1 MKNVRKFL
9 RNPTAVVGL
18 VILVTL
24 ILIAVIGPFFVQDP
38 FAQLPSNKLQGPSMT
53 HLLGTDDFGR
63 DILARIVV
71 GARYSLTS
79 GIFAV
84 ALGMVGGLLMGTLSG
99 YYGGLLDHIIMTI
112 CDILLAFPS
121 VLLAMSIVMVMQPG
135 VYTPMVAVGL
145 SSIPTFAR
153 LVRAQFMSLK
163 TNSYIEAVRSS
174 GAGDMR
180 IIFRHLLPN
189 SMGPIIVQATLRM
202 GSSIMLASTL
212 GFLGLGAQPP
222 TPEWGSMLSFA
233 RNYIWVA
240 PHMAI
245 VPGMAICVTVIAVN
259 LLGDALRDF
268 LDPRTRDN

>member
-24 ILIAVIGPFFVQDP
+24 LLIAVIGPFFVQDP

-53 HLLGTDDFGR
+53 HLLGSDDFGR

-84 ALGMVGGLLMGTLSG
+84 ALGLVGGLLMGTLSG

-222 TPEWGSMLSFA
+222 TPEWGSMLSSA

>member
-38 FAQLPSNKLQGPSMT
+38 FAQLPSDKLQGPSMT
-53 HLLGTDDFGR
+53 RLLGTDDFGR

-84 ALGMVGGLLMGTLSG
+84 ALGLVGGLLMGTLSG

-112 CDILLAFPS
+112 CDILLSFPS
-121 VLLAMSIVMVMQPG
+121 VLLAMSIVMVIQPG

-145 SSIPTFAR
+145 SSVPTFAR

-174 GAGDMR
+174 GAGDVR

-233 RNYIWVA
+233 RNYIWTA

-259 LLGDALRDF
+259 LLGDALRDAA
-268 LDPRTRDN
+268 DPTGTK

>member
-24 ILIAVIGPFFVQDP
+24 LLIAVIGPFFVQDP

-84 ALGMVGGLLMGTLSG
+84 ALGLVGGLLMGTLSG

-135 VYTPMVAVGL
+135 VYTPILAIGL
-145 SSIPTFAR
+145 S
-153 LVRAQFMSLK
+153 
-163 TNSYIEAVRSS
+163 
-174 GAGDMR
+174 
-180 IIFRHLLPN
+180 
-189 SMGPIIVQATLRM
+189 
-202 GSSIMLASTL
+202 LA
-212 GFLGLGAQPP
+212 
-222 TPEWGSMLSFA
+222 
-233 RNYIWVA
+233 
-240 PHMAI
+240 
-245 VPGMAICVTVIAVN
+245 C
-259 LLGDALRDF
+259 D
-268 LDPRTRDN
+268 

>member
-53 HLLGTDDFGR
+53 HLLGSDDFGR

-84 ALGMVGGLLMGTLSG
+84 ALGLVGGLLMGTLSG

-222 TPEWGSMLSFA
+222 TPEWGSMLSSA

>member
-1 MKNVRKFL
+1 MKSVRKFL

-38 FAQLPSNKLQGPSMT
+38 FAQLPSDKLQGPSMT

-84 ALGMVGGLLMGTLSG
+84 ALGLVGGLLMGTLSG

-112 CDILLAFPS
+112 CDILLSFPS
-121 VLLAMSIVMVMQPG
+121 VLLAMSIVMVIQPG

-145 SSIPTFAR
+145 SSVPTFAR

-233 RNYIWVA
+233 RNYIWGA

>member
-24 ILIAVIGPFFVQDP
+24 LLIAVIGPFFVQDP

-84 ALGMVGGLLMGTLSG
+84 ALGLVGGLLMGTLSG

-180 IIFRHLLPN
+180 IIFRHLLLN

-222 TPEWGSMLSFA
+222 TPEWGSMLSEA
-233 RNYIWVA
+233 QTYLRIYPNSVIW
-240 PHMAI
+240 
-245 VPGMAICVTVIAVN
+245 PGIVIALVSV
-259 LLGDALRDF
+259 ALA
-268 LDPRTRDN
+268 LMGNGLSEAMDPQMKE

>member
-38 FAQLPSNKLQGPSMT
+38 FAQLPSNNLQGPSMT

-84 ALGMVGGLLMGTLSG
+84 ALGLVGGLLMGTLSG

-121 VLLAMSIVMVMQPG
+121 VLLAMSIVMVMQPS

-180 IIFRHLLPN
+180 IIFRHLLLN
-189 SMGPIIVQATLRM
+189 SMGP
-202 GSSIMLASTL
+202 SSCRPRCVWAPPSCWPPRWASWVWAPSPPRRS
-212 GFLGLGAQPP
+212 GAPCSALPETTSGWPP
-222 TPEWGSMLSFA
+222 IWPLSPA
-233 RNYIWVA
+233 WPSA
-240 PHMAI
+240 
-245 VPGMAICVTVIAVN
+245 
-259 LLGDALRDF
+259 
-268 LDPRTRDN
+268 

>member
-84 ALGMVGGLLMGTLSG
+84 ALGLVGGLLMGTLSG

-121 VLLAMSIVMVMQPG
+121 VLLAMSIVMVIQPG

-145 SSIPTFAR
+145 SSVPTFAR

>member
-84 ALGMVGGLLMGTLSG
+84 ALGLVGGLLMGTLSG

-112 CDILLAFPS
+112 CDILLSFPS
-121 VLLAMSIVMVMQPG
+121 VLLAMSIVMVIQPG

-145 SSIPTFAR
+145 SSVPTFAR

-222 TPEWGSMLSFA
+222 TPEWGSMLSFV
-233 RNYIWVA
+233 RNYIWTA

>member
-9 RNPTAVVGL
+9 RNPTAVVGR

-24 ILIAVIGPFFVQDP
+24 LLIAVIGPFFVQDP

-84 ALGMVGGLLMGTLSG
+84 ALGLVGGLLMGTLSG

-180 IIFRHLLPN
+180 IIFRHLLLN

>member
-1 MKNVRKFL
+1 
-9 RNPTAVVGL
+9 
-18 VILVTL
+18 
-24 ILIAVIGPFFVQDP
+24 
-38 FAQLPSNKLQGPSMT
+38 
-53 HLLGTDDFGR
+53 
-63 DILARIVV
+63 
-71 GARYSLTS
+71 
-79 GIFAV
+79 
-84 ALGMVGGLLMGTLSG
+84 
-99 YYGGLLDHIIMTI
+99 
-112 CDILLAFPS
+112 
-121 VLLAMSIVMVMQPG
+121 
-135 VYTPMVAVGL
+135 
-145 SSIPTFAR
+145 
-153 LVRAQFMSLK
+153 
-163 TNSYIEAVRSS
+163 
-174 GAGDMR
+174 MR
-180 IIFRHLLPN
+180 IIFRHLLLN

>member
-84 ALGMVGGLLMGTLSG
+84 ALGLVGGLLMGTLSG